1 MENYVV
7 LYDRLFNGFLK
18 DFPVRFWV
26 RIFEK
31 SMDNLKFQ
39 FNFALKI
46 GLTRKSQ
53 KERFLILNNEGL

>member
-26 RIFEK
+26 KIFK
-31 SMDNLKFQ
+31 KIYGKF
-39 FNFALKI
+39 
-46 GLTRKSQ
+46 
-53 KERFLILNNEGL
+53 